1 MVDLLGE
8 SLDRALEE
16 AFTRPIPKSAQA
28 QMKYLVKQLK
38 GTRAAAQALGVS
50 QRTVERYF
58 AGKLKRP
65 RRDLAARIERE
76 VKKRWQPQIRS
87 KAKKKAAST
96 DGVVV
101 STRAR
106 FGFTAAPGTTDDARI
121 RHITQALSP
130 PRWAERLF
138 DARDQGA
145 TENQLLQIA
154 AQGLGQHYFRD
165 NGRRA
170 HDLDVEFTD
179 VKEIEI
185 GL

>member
-1 MVDLLGE
+1 MVDELGE
-8 SLDRALEE
+8 SLDRAVEG

-28 QMKYLVKQLK
+28 QMRYLVKQLK

-50 QRTVERYF
+50 QRTVERYV
-58 AGKLKRP
+58 AGRLKRP

-76 VKKRWQPQIRS
+76 VRSRWQPQIRA

-96 DGVVV
+96 DGIVV

-106 FGFTAAPGTTDDARI
+106 FGFTAAPGSTDDARV
-121 RHITQALSP
+121 RNITQALS

-154 AQGLGQHYFRD
+154 AQGLGEHYFRD

-170 HDLDVEFTD
+170 QDLQVEFTD
-179 VKEIEI
+179 VEDIEI
-185 GL
+185 DL

>member
-1 MVDLLGE
+1 MADQLGD
-8 SLDRALEE
+8 SLDRAVEQ

-28 QMKYLVKQLK
+28 QMRYLVKQLK
-38 GTRAAAQALGVS
+38 GTKAAAQALGVS
-50 QRTVERYF
+50 QRTVERYV

-65 RRDLAARIERE
+65 RKDLAARIERE
-76 VKKRWQPQIRS
+76 VKKRWQPQIRA

-96 DGVVV
+96 DGIVV

-106 FGFTAAPGTTDDARI
+106 FGFTAAPGTTDDARV
-121 RHITQALSP
+121 RSITQALSP
-130 PRWAERLF
+130 QWAERLF
-138 DARDQGA
+138 EARDQGA
-145 TENQLLQIA
+145 TEQQLLRIA

-179 VKEIEI
+179 VEEIDI
-185 GL
+185 SL

>member
-1 MVDLLGE
+1 MADNLGE
-8 SLDRALEE
+8 SLDRAVEG

-38 GTRAAAQALGVS
+38 GTRAVALALGVS
-50 QRTVERYF
+50 QRTVERYVV
-58 AGKLKRP
+58 GKLKRP
-65 RRDLAARIERE
+65 RRDLATRIERE
-76 VKKRWQPQIRS
+76 VKKRWQPQIRA
-87 KAKKKAAST
+87 KAKKKAAAT
-96 DGVVV
+96 DGIVV

-106 FGFTAAPGTTDDARI
+106 FGFTAAPGTTDDARV

-130 PRWAERLF
+130 RWAERLF
-138 DARDQGA
+138 EARDAGA
-145 TENQLLQIA
+145 TEQQLLNIA

-179 VKEIEI
+179 VEEIEI